1 MQLGAGFLRLLGL
14 SDSAVLG
21 GLLSLAGRIVV
32 IVSVSTGLVIF
43 LGGLGLYLAIP
54 ALNREIVT
62 SRHVTAAVGEI
73 SRDAECSRN
82 ILSQLGA
89 GLPSGGAG
97 GEQPEH
103 YQRLSALLLFSDK
116 IEEVNLANLAEHIT
130 LFIRNQLNSSLQ
142 IQIIANDLE
151 ENIELAME
159 LMLQLQHVTVN
170 SSL

>member
-62 SRHVTAAVGEI
+62 SRHVTAAVAEI

-89 GLPSGGAG
+89 GLPSGG
-97 GEQPEH
+97 GEEVEQ

-151 ENIELAME
+151 ENVELAME

>member
-1 MQLGAGFLRLLGL
+1 MQLGAGFLRLIGL

-62 SRHVTAAVGEI
+62 SRHVTAAVAEI

-89 GLPSGGAG
+89 GLPSGG
-97 GEQPEH
+97 GEEAEQ

-116 IEEVNLANLAEHIT
+116 TEEVNLANLAEHIT

>member
-1 MQLGAGFLRLLGL
+1 MQLGAGLLRLFGL

-21 GLLSLAGRIVV
+21 GLLTLAGRIVV

-62 SRHVTAAVGEI
+62 SRHVTAAVAEI

-89 GLPSGGAG
+89 GLPSGG
-97 GEQPEH
+97 GEPAEH

-130 LFIRNQLNSSLQ
+130 LFIRNQMNSSLQ

-151 ENIELAME
+151 ENIEVAME

>member
-62 SRHVTAAVGEI
+62 SRHVTAAVAEI

-89 GLPSGGAG
+89 GLPSGG
-97 GEQPEH
+97 GEEVEQ

>member
-62 SRHVTAAVGEI
+62 SRHVTAAVAEI

-89 GLPSGGAG
+89 GLPSGG
-97 GEQPEH
+97 GEEAEQ

-116 IEEVNLANLAEHIT
+116 TEEVNLANLAEHIT

>member
-21 GLLSLAGRIVV
+21 GLLSLAGKIVV

-62 SRHVTAAVGEI
+62 SRHVTAAVAEI
-73 SRDAECSRN
+73 SRDAECGRN

-89 GLPSGGAG
+89 GLPSGG
-97 GEQPEH
+97 GEQVEQH
-103 YQRLSALLLFSDK
+103 QRLSALLLFSDK
-116 IEEVNLANLAEHIT
+116 TEEVNLANLAEHIT